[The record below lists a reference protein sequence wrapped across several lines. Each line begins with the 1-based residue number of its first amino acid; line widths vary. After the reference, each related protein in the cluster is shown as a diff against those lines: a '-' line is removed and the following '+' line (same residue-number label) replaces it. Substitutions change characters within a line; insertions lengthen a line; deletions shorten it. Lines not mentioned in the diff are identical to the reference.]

1 MEKLGK
7 SKSNIR
13 NDEEFS
19 QAEKEILKAM
29 DVKEVGEN
37 YI

>member
-1 MEKLGK
+1 MEILGK

-29 DVKEVGEN
+29 DDKEVKN
-37 YI
+37 LF